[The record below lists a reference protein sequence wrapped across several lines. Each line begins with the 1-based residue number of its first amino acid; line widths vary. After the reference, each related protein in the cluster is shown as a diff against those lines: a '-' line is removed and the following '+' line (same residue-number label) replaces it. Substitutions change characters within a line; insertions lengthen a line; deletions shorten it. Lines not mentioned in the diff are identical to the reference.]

1 MSTFRASGIPAI
13 NTCSVGPLHTLPVTP
28 TITTSTVQNNI
39 YFDFGSNGDP
49 ANTQTMV
56 DIVCTLQI
64 TDNKFPNDLQIA
76 TLGKSAEDQVGI
88 QVDWLAYKLAMP
100 SKYINPRCN

>member
-1 MSTFRASGIPAI
+1 
-13 NTCSVGPLHTLPVTP
+13 
-28 TITTSTVQNNI
+28 
-39 YFDFGSNGDP
+39 
-49 ANTQTMV
+49 MV
-56 DIVCTLQI
+56 DIMCTLQI